1 MSTPSYRL
9 TPEQQKFY
17 ADNGYLLGLPP
28 IFSRAEMDRINA
40 ELPNI
45 LALLEPGETSKDIRE
60 WHEASTYLYEIAM
73 HPRILD
79 LVEGILKKKF
89 LHVGEQF
96 FYQRAAHEFHRGLA
110 SGRVLLADD
119 AP

>member
-79 LVEGILKKKF
+79 LVEGILGKNLRVKKVLFGRMPF
-89 LHVGEQF
+89 LD
-96 FYQRAAHEFHRGLA
+96 L
-110 SGRVLLADD
+110 S
-119 AP
+119 